1 MTRRLRPLDLDT
13 VQAFVLTAEL
23 GSFTRAAEALETTQ
37 SAISL
42 KLRRLEE
49 RLECRLLERTPRHV
63 RLSPQ
68 GESFLPAARALMGA
82 HDQALSGLAPEPPRR
97 LVLGISDHVAG
108 PELPSLVAQLAAQD
122 PQLMLEI
129 RICASRELQ
138 VGAAAGGFDAVIFR
152 READNAEGTALAQ
165 ERLGWFA
172 APSWRMRPGE
182 PVRLATLAAPCG
194 VRATATRA
202 LDEAGLAWTEVFV
215 GGGVMAVGA
224 AVTAGLAVAA
234 LARRVAPPGALE
246 VGGEFGLPRLPV
258 SQIMMQSRSVGV
270 REQEALRI
278 VSAAFRSAIG
288 R

>member
-1 MTRRLRPLDLDT
+1 M
-13 VQAFVLTAEL
+13 
-23 GSFTRAAEALETTQ
+23 
-37 SAISL
+37 
-42 KLRRLEE
+42 
-49 RLECRLLERTPRHV
+49 
-63 RLSPQ
+63 
-68 GESFLPAARALMGA
+68 
-82 HDQALSGLAPEPPRR
+82 
-97 LVLGISDHVAG
+97 
-108 PELPSLVAQLAAQD
+108 
-122 PQLMLEI
+122 
-129 RICASRELQ
+129 
-138 VGAAAGGFDAVIFR
+138 IFR